1 MQLWLGFL
9 LGLSGSLHCV
19 GMCGPIAYLLP
30 VKKGVKENI
39 QRLHYHL
46 GRIITYTLLGLFFGA
61 LGWTIDLS
69 SMHQII
75 SILLGVFLILWSLI
89 PFTRFIKKSE
99 KSVLHQFENFI
110 QKQFTRIFKNQTPF
124 RMLLLGIL
132 NGFLPCGLVYV
143 AISGSLYYANPVPA
157 SLFMIGF
164 GLGTIPL
171 LYLVQQFPKKSVL
184 FKRWKTQ
191 YLLAFIGFLVGL
203 LILLRGLGLGIPY
216 LSPPTQKMN
225 LIEATNHNCSL

>member
-1 MQLWLGFL
+1 MIWYFPLELIFEILQTPDSIKYAPFKLKPSSKIMAL
-9 LGLSGSLHCV
+9 LG
-19 GMCGPIAYLLP
+19 
-30 VKKGVKENI
+30 
-39 QRLHYHL
+39 
-46 GRIITYTLLGLFFGA
+46 
-61 LGWTIDLS
+61 
-69 SMHQII
+69 
-75 SILLGVFLILWSLI
+75 
-89 PFTRFIKKSE
+89 
-99 KSVLHQFENFI
+99 
-110 QKQFTRIFKNQTPF
+110 
-124 RMLLLGIL
+124 
-132 NGFLPCGLVYV
+132 YV
-143 AISGSLYYANPVPA
+143 AISGSFYYANPVPA

-225 LIEATNHNCSL
+225 LIEAVNHECSP